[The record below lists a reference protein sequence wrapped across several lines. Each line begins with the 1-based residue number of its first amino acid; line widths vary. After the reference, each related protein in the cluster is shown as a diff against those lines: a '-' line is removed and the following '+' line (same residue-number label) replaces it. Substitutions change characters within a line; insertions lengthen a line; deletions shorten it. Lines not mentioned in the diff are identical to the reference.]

1 MMAIYQGN
9 AIAALAS
16 RNGLPSHFMVCG
28 GKIGKYGGA
37 FHQKRRQKGEHY
49 GKDKGTVQ
57 SAIGPKRI

>member
-1 MMAIYQGN
+1 MTTFFGGN
-9 AIAALAS
+9 AIDVLMS
-16 RNGLPSHFMVCG
+16 QNDVPSHLMVCG